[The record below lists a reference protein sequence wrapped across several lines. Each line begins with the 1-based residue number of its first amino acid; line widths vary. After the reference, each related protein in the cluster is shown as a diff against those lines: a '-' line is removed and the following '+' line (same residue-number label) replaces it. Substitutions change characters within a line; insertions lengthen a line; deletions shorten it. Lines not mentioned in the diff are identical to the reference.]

1 MQAVK
6 NRPELNMQSN
16 DTSPEEGRTP
26 KRSKMI
32 YKEKQFQEDKKTGK
46 SLVQDQRAQALRSK
60 GKEEVK
66 MSSPRGAIN
75 DSDEGEPQNQTGVR
89 EGEKL
94 LESMLNQYK
103 EQKPNRY

>member
-46 SLVQDQRAQALRSK
+46 SLV
-60 GKEEVK
+60 
-66 MSSPRGAIN
+66 
-75 DSDEGEPQNQTGVR
+75 
-89 EGEKL
+89 
-94 LESMLNQYK
+94 
-103 EQKPNRY
+103 